1 MKLEIELPE
10 ELVAALDRQVSLT
23 AKDRSGVIIHMVE
36 QLLRSAE
43 LDEQAQIERRPDWQA
58 AIAAGHADILAGRV
72 RSHEDILAWHE
83 ANSE

>member
-10 ELVAALDRQVSLT
+10 DVLAELDRQAALM
-23 AKDRSGVIIHMVE
+23 AKDRNGVITQLVE
-36 QLLRSAE
+36 QLLRSNQ
-43 LDEQAQIERRPDWQA
+43 LYEQTEIERRPDWQA

-72 RSHEDILAWHE
+72 RSHEDVLAWHQ